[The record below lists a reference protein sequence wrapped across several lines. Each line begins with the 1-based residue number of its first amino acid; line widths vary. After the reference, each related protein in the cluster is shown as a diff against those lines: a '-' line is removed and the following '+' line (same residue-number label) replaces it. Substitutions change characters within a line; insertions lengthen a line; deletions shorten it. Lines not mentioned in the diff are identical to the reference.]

1 MTGTISKAGLFVGTI
16 LGATRGTSFRLGA
29 DLEFGVEEASINLS
43 ASFSVVSVGAVVG
56 RARST
61 VGVAVIALRI
71 SLASGSVV
79 VSTLGG
85 EATVGSHDLRALG
98 NIGSSVRA
106 VETSGVEAD
115 RFFRSPET
123 GLLHHGEVDETIRNV
138 DRVGRSE
145 VGEGLRG
152 TDQVVTT
159 EEDTVGSNGVLLPL
173 PDGSTVSLLSVTTE
187 PDILSSEVGEEQ
199 LVNIHVGNSNEATG
213 DATEDAGFTT
223 SLGLSVGDLVG
234 RDEFDGSVGGDISI
248 VDIDRTS
255 SGTR

>member
-1 MTGTISKAGLFVGTI
+1 MFVGTI

-71 SLASGSVV
+71 GFASGSVV

-152 TDQVVTT
+152 TNQVVTT

-187 PDILSSEVGEEQ
+187 PDILSSKVGEEH